1 MGSAAEALAPEDRA
15 LLERVAERVVE
26 LRLEVPAVLALES
39 SRPLTLLAGQAMVFF
54 EPIVQALFH
63 LPDYQRFA
71 ALVQRRGALEALTEM
86 IEARAERRPPRGH
99 GR

>member
-1 MGSAAEALAPEDRA
+1 MGSAAEALAPQDRA

-39 SRPLTLLAGQAMVFF
+39 SRPLTLLAGQAMLFF

-71 ALVQRRGALEALTEM
+71 ALVQRRGAIEALAEM
-86 IEARAERRPPRGH
+86 IEARAERRPPRG
-99 GR
+99 GRR